1 MGNLPP
7 PFLDHT
13 YSKLVSSNWFH
24 HSLLHTLSLELS
36 IILPSLPYSHSKL
49 LVSLPP
55 SLTPFPTHS
64 HLKLLS
70 SLRPSLT
77 LTQYRYHPF
86 LPHLLYSDL
95 VPSLPSLLT
104 LTQVWYHPSLTNLLS
119 LKFDIIPPSLTYSH
133 SSLISSLPH

>member
-55 SLTPFPTHS
+55 SLTPFPNHS

-86 LPHLLYSDL
+86 LP
-95 VPSLPSLLT
+95 PSL
-104 LTQVWYHPSLTNLLS
+104 TQIWYHPFRPYLLS
-119 LKFDIIPPSLTYSH
+119 LKFDIIPPSLTYSP
-133 SSLISSLPH
+133 SSLVSSLPH